1 MLWLA
6 AALLILAL
14 AFVLGLD
21 ALAYAMYAL
30 LGLMLLSRLISRRW
44 IESLS
49 ATRHASRDE
58 AEIGQKCAVNIDILN
73 RGSLP
78 VAWVLAEE
86 LLPRKAMFF
95 NPPSLKLDGQRLLLS
110 IFWPRQV
117 RTLRYELTCNRRGYY
132 QLGPLVLETGD
143 LFGLHRRFK
152 VETEPHYLTV
162 YPKVIPLEGYDI
174 ASRRPIGEVRMTHR
188 LFEDPTRITGVRAY
202 QPGDAMNRIHWRATA
217 RTGTL
222 QSKTYE
228 PSTIAGATIILDLHE
243 SSHLAKDEP
252 VRSDM
257 GVTAAASIANA
268 LYLMGQQ
275 VGFITNGRDIA
286 DRAKFEHGQGA
297 AGTRQAARSSG
308 AMAEK
313 SSRLRPI
320 IVPTRR
326 GPEQFF
332 QIREILARVELTD
345 GFRLPELI
353 DEVYSQLPR
362 DATIIVITPVVSP
375 EVSIAL
381 GQLSRVGYAVTAILN
396 LWEDYD
402 FAQQAGPLAAQGIQ
416 VRHLKEENRISTIC
430 RRLALR

>member
-1 MLWLA
+1 MLWLVA
-6 AALLILAL
+6 SLFLLAI
-14 AFVLGLD
+14 AFALGLD

-30 LGLMLLSRLISRRW
+30 LGLMLISRLLSRKW
-44 IESLS
+44 IESIS
-49 ATRHASRDE
+49 ASRRASRDE
-58 AEIGQKCAVNIDILN
+58 AEIGQKCAVNVDIRN
-73 RGSLP
+73 RGGLP
-78 VAWVLAEE
+78 IAWVLAEE

-95 NPPSLKLDGQRLLLS
+95 NPPSLKLDGARLLLS
-110 IFWPRQV
+110 IFWAKQT

-152 VETEPHYLTV
+152 IETEPHYLTV

-202 QPGDAMNRIHWRATA
+202 QAGDAMNRIHWRATA

-243 SSHLAKDEP
+243 SSHQAKDEP
-252 VRSDM
+252 VRSDL
-257 GVTAAASIANA
+257 GVTTAASLANA

-275 VGFITNGRDIA
+275 VGFITNGRDMA
-286 DRAKFEHGQGA
+286 DRARFDQPHGA
-297 AGTRQAARSSG
+297 AGTRQAARVGG
-308 AMAEK
+308 AMADR
-313 SSRLRPI
+313 SDRLRPI

-332 QIREILARVELTD
+332 QIREVLARAELTD

-362 DATIIVITPVVSP
+362 DASIIVITPLVTP
-375 EVSIAL
+375 EVSVAL
-381 GQLSRVGYAVTAILN
+381 GELSRAGYAVTAILN
-396 LWEDYD
+396 LWEDYE
-402 FAQQAGPLAAQGIQ
+402 FAQQAGPLAAQRIE
-416 VRHLKEENRISTIC
+416 VRHLKEEARISTIC
-430 RRLALR
+430 RRLTLR

>member
-6 AALLILAL
+6 ASLLLLAV

-30 LGLMLLSRLISRRW
+30 LGLMLLSRLLSKKW
-44 IESLS
+44 IESIS
-49 ATRHASRDE
+49 AKRHASREE
-58 AEIGQKCAVNIDILN
+58 AEIGQKLAMNVDIRN
-73 RGSLP
+73 SGGLP
-78 VAWVLAEE
+78 IAWVLAEE

-110 IFWPRQV
+110 IFWPKQT

-188 LFEDPTRITGVRAY
+188 LFEDPTRVTGVRAY
-202 QPGDAMNRIHWRATA
+202 QAGDAMNRIHWRATA

-243 SSHLAKDEP
+243 SAYPAKDEP
-252 VRSDM
+252 IRSDLA
-257 GVTAAASIANA
+257 VTTAASVANA

-275 VGFITNGRDIA
+275 VGFITNGRDMA
-286 DRAKFEHGQGA
+286 DRARFGHPHGPA
-297 AGTRQAARSSG
+297 STRQIARSTG
-308 AMAEK
+308 AMADK

-332 QIREILARVELTD
+332 QIREVLARAELTD

-362 DATIIVITPVVSP
+362 DASIIVITPLVTP
-375 EVSIAL
+375 EVAIAL
-381 GQLSRVGYAVTAILN
+381 GELSRAGYAVTAILN
-396 LWEDYD
+396 LWEDHD
-402 FAQQAGPLAAQGIQ
+402 FAQQAGPLAAQRIE
-416 VRHLKEENRISTIC
+416 VRHLKEESRISTIC

>member
-6 AALLILAL
+6 AALTLLAL
-14 AFVLGLD
+14 AFLLGLD

-30 LGLMLLSRLISRRW
+30 LGLMLLSRLLSRRW
-44 IESLS
+44 VESLS
-49 ATRHASRDE
+49 ATRRASRDE
-58 AEIGQKCAVNIDILN
+58 AEIGQKCAINIDIRN
-73 RGSLP
+73 SGSLP

-152 VETEPHYLTV
+152 IETEPHYLTV

-202 QPGDAMNRIHWRATA
+202 QAGDSMNRIHWRATA

-243 SSHLAKDEP
+243 SSHPAKDEP
-252 VRSDM
+252 VRSDL

-275 VGFITNGRDIA
+275 VGFITNGRDMA
-286 DRAKFEHGQGA
+286 DRARFDHVQGA
-297 AGTRQAARSSG
+297 AGTRQAARSTG
-308 AMAEK
+308 AMSET

-332 QIREILARVELTD
+332 QIREILARAELTD
-345 GFRLPELI
+345 GFKLPELI

-362 DATIIVITPVVSP
+362 DATIIVITPHVTP

-381 GQLSRVGYAVTAILN
+381 GELSRAGYAVTAILS
-396 LWEDYD
+396 LWEDSD
-402 FAQQAGPLAAQGIQ
+402 FAQQAGPLAAQRIE
-416 VRHLKEENRISTIC
+416 VRHLKEESRISTIC